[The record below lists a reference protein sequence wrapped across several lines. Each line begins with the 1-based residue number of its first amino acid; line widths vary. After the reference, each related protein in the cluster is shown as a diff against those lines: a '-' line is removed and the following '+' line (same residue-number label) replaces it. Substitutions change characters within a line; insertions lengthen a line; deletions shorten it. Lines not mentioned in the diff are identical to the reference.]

1 MKDNINNSDNNIN
14 YILILILLV
23 FIIYYL
29 FNLNCDNISEEFTNS
44 KENFLE
50 IDLLDNYKSILNTKK
65 LIKKVHKM
73 FEVRNIKYWIH
84 TDALLGA
91 IKYKK
96 IIPWDD
102 TIDFCIL
109 EEDET
114 KLIYLRKVLKK
125 YNLGIVE
132 WFCGYKIYELDG
144 IKVINEDYLY
154 PFINIILFKEENK
167 KIILKSKS
175 SQNLWPNESY
185 NKDDIFPLKLYDFED
200 GLVYGPNKPENILD
214 KLYKN
219 WRNDNIK
226 NYENIKLRSNN
237 KTNNLIEYNIKKKP
251 YIWQYWDN
259 IDGKSTPPYISLCL
273 KTVDVH
279 CSNSFE
285 VVRLN
290 KDNIYKYIPEIK
302 KYKDKMEKLI
312 IAHKVD
318 IYRILLLHKYGGLY
332 IDADTICL
340 RDPIEII
347 DKLDTNDF
355 VGFGCTGNICKL
367 GYGMP
372 SNWILASSPNSILI
386 SRVLK
391 NILNKLENKKDFDYH
406 DLGKLVIWEE
416 LDDLIKNHNYKYHH
430 YPNKIDGSRDRNGIW
445 IHSDIVFS
453 NQKIDYEEEEN
464 MIFYVFYNHE
474 MPKEVKTMTEQE
486 LIHQDWNYSK
496 FLRRSLKL

>member
-1 MKDNINNSDNNIN
+1 MKDNIN
-14 YILILILLV
+14 YIIILILLV
-23 FIIYYL
+23 VIIYNL
-29 FNLNCDNISEEFTNS
+29 FSINYNIAAEEFTNS
-44 KENFLE
+44 NETFLE
-50 IDLLDNYKSILNTKK
+50 IDLLNNYKSLLNTKI
-65 LIKKVHKM
+65 LIKKVHSI
-73 FEVRNIKYWIH
+73 FEVRNIRYWIH
-84 TDALLGA
+84 TDILLGA

-102 TIDFCIL
+102 IIDFCIL
-109 EEDET
+109 EEDEI
-114 KLIYLRKVLKK
+114 KLIYLRKVLKNK
-125 YNLGIVE
+125 NLGIVE

-144 IKVINEDYLY
+144 INIEGQEYKY
-154 PFINIILFKEENK
+154 PFINILTFKKEKND
-167 KIILKSKS
+167 IILKSKS
-175 SQNLWPNESY
+175 AQKLWNKEIY
-185 NKDDIFPLKLYDFED
+185 HKDDIFPLKLYDLED
-200 GLVYGPNKPENILD
+200 SVVYGPNKPENILD
-214 KLYKN
+214 KLYKHWKN
-219 WRNDNIK
+219 ENIK
-226 NYENIKLRSNN
+226 SYQNIKLRTYN
-237 KTNNLIEYNIKKKP
+237 KTNNLIEYNVKKKP
-251 YIWQYWDN
+251 YLWQYWDN
-259 IDGKSTPPYISLCL
+259 IDGKSTPSYISLCL

-347 DKLDTNDF
+347 DKLDNSDF
-355 VGFGCTGNICKL
+355 VGFGCTGDICKL

-372 SNWILASSPNSILI
+372 SNWILASRPNSILI

-391 NILNKLENKKDFDYH
+391 NILNKLENKKNFDYH

-416 LDDLIKNHNYKYHH
+416 LQDLLKNHKYNYFH
-430 YPNKIDGSRDRNGIW
+430 YPNKIDGSRDRNGYW
-445 IHSDIVFS
+445 IDSNLVFS
-453 NQKIDYEEEEN
+453 NKKIEYEEEDN
-464 MIFYVFYNHE
+464 MMFYVFYNHE
-474 MPKEVKTMTEQE
+474 MPNEVKSMNEKE
-486 LIHQDWNYSK
+486 LIQQDWNYSK